1 MSPNRYRTSPDDGPP
16 IREGGEQTA
25 PPAARTRPP
34 GRNDYR
40 ANPED
45 GPPLATEQV
54 AELPAPPRTVSN
66 ASG

>member
-25 PPAARTRPP
+25 QPAARTRPP
-34 GRNDYR
+34 GRHDYR

-45 GPPLATEQV
+45 GPPLPAEVV
-54 AELPAPPRTVSN
+54 AERIALPRTVSN
-66 ASG
+66 ASS